1 MKKIIVLIIIL
12 LTLFISINARDNKI
26 DYVSLGDGISLGIN
40 ENNYISIGYSDY
52 IKEYLESINKLKTY
66 IKDFSDK
73 DARITDIINKI
84 NNNEEKNNIT
94 IQNVISKADLI
105 TISIGL
111 NEILYKYENNT
122 YLYDYIDSY
131 INDMEKLINLIKRY
145 NNKTIFILGYYN
157 PTNYIDLDKYII
169 YSNNKLISL
178 CSKEKVNYV
187 NLYDIFNNN
196 KKLIYNINNYYPNQE
211 GYKLIANEIIKK
223 LK

>member
-1 MKKIIVLIIIL
+1 MKKIIVFIIIL
-12 LTLFISINARDNKI
+12 LTLFIGINTRDNKI

-111 NEILYKYENNT
+111 NEILYKYKNNA

>member
-1 MKKIIVLIIIL
+1 MKKIIVFIIIL

-52 IKEYLESINKLKTY
+52 IKEYLESNNKLKSY

-84 NNNEEKNNIT
+84 NNNEEKNNVT

-111 NEILYKYENNT
+111 NEILYKYNNNA

-131 INDMEKLINLIKRY
+131 INDMEKLINLIKKY
-145 NNKTIFILGYYN
+145 NNKTIFVLGYYN
-157 PTNYIDLDKYII
+157 PTNYIDLDKYVI
-169 YSNNKLISL
+169 YSNNKLASL